1 MATGPQF
8 LMSGDRTS
16 SFMNCKT
23 MIIDDIAENNEINKV
38 FGAIIAFFRLNLQF
52 PGI

>member
-1 MATGPQF
+1 MATGPRF
-8 LMSGDRTS
+8 LMSGDKTS

-23 MIIDDIAENNEINKV
+23 MIIDNIAENSEINKV
-38 FGAIIAFFRLNLQF
+38 FGVIMVFFRLILQF